1 MSLITTIEE
10 MKTYCAAAS
19 LAADEDNFQTSV
31 QHVEEMYLVPEI
43 GQELYDELTEAYNE
57 SIDPSPTA
65 LTAEEAALLAACRKV
80 VAPLAMVHY
89 KNSVIAQIS
98 EAGAV
103 EKNAESGSQV
113 RMWVNKLQTETLM
126 EQGFRAIEP
135 LLRFLETNKADY
147 PTWAGSSAY
156 TLFNGVFC
164 RSADEMND
172 YVFIN
177 KSRQF
182 FRSLAPDLRE
192 SETALAM
199 TIGEEFYE
207 ELLANREDGSATTE
221 ELKVIIL
228 GNKYVSHAAIANST
242 LVFEQTKSG
251 AVRLFAET
259 ETAAERLTLR
269 EAMAAR
275 QKEFKQAHARKAT
288 MALDNLM
295 NYLQT
300 TASNS
305 VFQTF
310 FESDKYSTETTDSL
324 DEFNAD
330 SAKSFHF

>member
-43 GQELYDELTEAYNE
+43 GQELYDELTEAYSE
-57 SIDPSPTA
+57 SLAPTPTA
-65 LTAEEAALLAACRKV
+65 LSSAEEALLAACRKV

-113 RMWVNKLQTETLM
+113 RLWVNNLQTDTL
-126 EQGFRAIEP
+126 EKQGMRAIEP
-135 LLRFLETNKADY
+135 LLRFLETNSTDY
-147 PTWAGSSAY
+147 PTWEASAAY
-156 TLFNGVFC
+156 TVYHSRLM
-164 RSADEMND
+164 RSADEFND
-172 YVFIN
+172 FVFIN
-177 KSRQF
+177 KSRQL
-182 FRSLAPDLRE
+182 FRGLSPDINDG
-192 SETALAM
+192 ETAIKLN
-199 TIGEEFYE
+199 IGTEFYE
-207 ELLANREDGSATTE
+207 ELLTAKNDNDLSTDEAIAVSFA
-221 ELKVIIL
+221 LKYIA
-228 GNKYVSHAAIANST
+228 HAAIANSA

-251 AVRLFAET
+251 AVQLFAET
-259 ETAAERLTLR
+259 EHTTDRLTLR
-269 EAMAAR
+269 EAIAAR
-275 QKEFKQAHARKAT
+275 QKEFKAAHARKAT
-288 MALDNLM
+288 AALDQLM

-310 FESDKYSTETTDSL
+310 FESDKYSTETTDSV

-330 SAKSFHF
+330 SDKSFHF